1 MEYKELLSFKDLGIE
16 LYKLTEKGRKKD
28 KHRVKT
34 SYLMIEKYYKAGYIF
49 RDEFTEKFLTI
60 EQVQERFKDYVKT
73 GLELEDLTEQKFM
86 SDKYIEIY
94 ENGFTIKCEAPNW
107 VFREFRTYMNKLTN
121 IKAKTLKA

>member
-28 KHRVKT
+28 KYRVKT

-49 RDEFTEKFLTI
+49 RDEFSLKWLNV

-73 GLELEDLTEQKFM
+73 GLELEDLTEQRFM
-86 SDKYIEIY
+86 TDKYIEIY
-94 ENGFTIKCEAPNW
+94 TDGFKIKCESPDW
-107 VFREFRTYMNKLTN
+107 VFREFRMYMNKVIN
-121 IKAKTLKA
+121 IKTETLKA